1 MGSLTDKY
9 CIVGVGETPHMRPA
23 NRTTL
28 SMACEAISNA
38 MADAGLQASDI
49 DGMTSYQVA
58 DSTSSAHV
66 ATALG
71 MRLNYC
77 LDIFGG
83 GSSTEALVAHA
94 IGLIEAGY
102 AKTIVCFRSM
112 NGRSGRRMGGQIPGG
127 PIPVATAMDDNQF
140 NMGWGWTTPAQRFGM
155 SAMRYLRDTGCTTKA
170 FAEIAVAHRYHASL
184 NPKAIRRSPI
194 TIEDHQSSRWVV
206 KPFRL
211 LDCCQE
217 TDVSAAIIVTSRER
231 AYDLKHPPVFIMGG
245 YARTMTDN
253 PQWNYSRPVLHYVAG
268 NYGWKRA
275 FGMAG
280 ISHSDV
286 DFVSCYDAFTFTT
299 LIQLE
304 ANGFCGPGE
313 AGEFVKGGRLQDR
326 SRIAEQS
333 FRRTSLGRLYA
344 WRADGDR
351 KRAPVA
357 SSSRRRL
364 SRMARGQAYL
374 RSQQRMS
381 PSSYRAD
388 LLRDGVGMGEH
399 GELPHSARHRGVATR
414 DSSYAGDN

>member
-1 MGSLTDKY
+1 MGALTDKY
-9 CIVGVGETPHMRPA
+9 CIVGVGETPHMRPS

-28 SMACEAISNA
+28 SMACEAVSNA
-38 MADAGLQASDI
+38 MRDAGLEASDI
-49 DGMTSYQVA
+49 DGMTSYQRKGAPPPGPTGPPVA

-127 PIPVATAMDDNQF
+127 PIPVATATDDNQF

-184 NPKAIRRSPI
+184 NPKARLRSPI
-194 TIEDHQSSRWVV
+194 TIEDHQRSRWVV

-231 AYDLKHPPVFIMGG
+231 LRSAPSAG
-245 YARTMTDN
+245 
-253 PQWNYSRPVLHYVAG
+253 LHHG
-268 NYGWKRA
+268 RIRA
-275 FGMAG
+275 N
-280 ISHSDV
+280 D
-286 DFVSCYDAFTFTT
+286 
-299 LIQLE
+299 
-304 ANGFCGPGE
+304 
-313 AGEFVKGGRLQDR
+313 DR
-326 SRIAEQS
+326 NSAVE
-333 FRRTSLGRLYA
+333 LLA
-344 WRADGDR
+344 PRA
-351 KRAPVA
+351 AL
-357 SSSRRRL
+357 RRRQL
-364 SRMARGQAYL
+364 RMEARV
-374 RSQQRMS
+374 R
-381 PSSYRAD
+381 
-388 LLRDGVGMGEH
+388 H
-399 GELPHSARHRGVATR
+399 GRHQ
-414 DSSYAGDN
+414 S